1 VILYSFQL
9 IINIMKLTFTKN
21 SLLFALLFLFN
32 TAALMAQTKLRGK
45 VSDAGTNEPLT
56 GVSIAIKGK
65 MIGTITDT
73 KGNFA
78 LSTTTPTPFTVVVSS
93 VGYSTQEIKIN
104 DQSTLDIKLEEKTTL
119 GDEVVVSASRIE
131 ESVMK
136 SPVTVEKMD
145 LRAIQNTPSATF
157 YDGLKN
163 LKGVEVST
171 QSLTFSS
178 VNTRGFNANGN
189 VRMVQLI
196 DGMDNAAPGL
206 NFSVGNIVGISE
218 LDLESAELLP
228 GAASALYGP
237 NALNGILL
245 MNSKSPFLYQGLS
258 AAVKVGVMSESGR
271 TTATTGFQD
280 VSIRYAKAFNNKLAF
295 KANISYLKADDWQA
309 YDSRDQSS
317 LATLNTGTRAN
328 NPNYNGVNIYGDE
341 NSTGAGLATLRPTI
355 TGLLGYSTA
364 QLMGL
369 DQSGNLATL
378 VGGIKTFA
386 NLGIPSATLINDI
399 LLPNQQVSRTGYA
412 EKDLVDYGTK
422 SLKLNAS
429 LHYRLNEKLE
439 AILQA
444 NWGQGTSVYTGN
456 DRYSLRDFSIG
467 QYKIELKG
475 SDFFVRAYTT
485 QERSGDSYAI
495 GTLGSIVNEVWRP
508 SGGLTGWYSQYAQA
522 YMKGAFTTFSTAF
535 QSALGAGQ
543 NPLAAYAA
551 AKAVVDNNA
560 AAYHTTARGFAD
572 AGRLVPGSADWD
584 AAVTLAK
591 SKTIPNG
598 AKFNDKTNLYHLEG
612 MYNLTKAFDNVA
624 EVIVGGNYR
633 VYQLNSGGSLFATKE
648 FDASTSRSKTTADE
662 FTISEYGLYT
672 QIAKELFD
680 QKFKLSGSLRYDKN
694 ENFEGQYTPRI
705 SGVFSPTKNH
715 NIRLSYQTGFR
726 IPTTQNQFIE
736 LQTPQAFLIGGLPL
750 FEDRYKLSGN
760 SYTYTSILANPSDPT
775 KWQKYVR
782 KDYKPERVAT
792 WEIGYK
798 GQIGKKLFVDAY
810 YYRSTFTNFDVTQIV
825 VKPNT
830 DGTRAVYSFPTNA
843 DQDIVTEGWA
853 LGGDYSIGQGF
864 VLGSNVS
871 YNAIVDKGNLTPTQI
886 GYNTPPYRVNV
897 NLANKNVAKTGV
909 GFNVAF
915 RYQDPF
921 VWQSTFVGTSLGNSE
936 GSYIPSYTTLDAQV
950 NKKISSIKSIV
961 KLGGT
966 NLLGTKYVSSWGN
979 PSVGSMFYV
988 SLVFDELLNK

>member
-1 VILYSFQL
+1 
-9 IINIMKLTFTKN
+9 MKLTFTKN

-45 VSDAGTNEPLT
+45 VSDAATNGPLT

-78 LSTTTPTPFTVVVSS
+78 LSTTTPTPFTLVVSS
-93 VGYSTQEIKIN
+93 VGYSTQEIKVN
-104 DQSTLDIKLEEKTTL
+104 DQSTIDIKLEEKTTL

-295 KANISYLKADDWQA
+295 KANVSYLKADDWQA
-309 YDSRDQSS
+309 YDTRDQSS
-317 LATLNTGTRAN
+317 LATLNTGTKAN

-341 NSTGAGLATLRPTI
+341 NSTGAGLASLRGPFNTIFSLPASTL
-355 TGLLGYSTA
+355 
-364 QLMGL
+364 
-369 DQSGNLATL
+369 QSFNADAAALVAGVKQFSGAT
-378 VGGIKTFA
+378 
-386 NLGIPSATLINDI
+386 GIPVSQLINDV

-429 LHYRLNEKLE
+429 LHYRFNEKLE
-439 AILQA
+439 GIVQA

-456 DRYSLRDFSIG
+456 DRYSLRDFIIG

-495 GTLGSIVNEVWRP
+495 GTLGTIVNESWKRSAPANSNDLASVAGAWYP
-508 SGGLTGWYSQYAQA
+508 QYALAYSGG
-522 YMKGAFTTFSTAF
+522 AFPAFAKAF
-535 QSALGAGQ
+535 QTAMAGGQSGTAAYQTALGVVAANSAALNG
-543 NPLAAYAA
+543 AARAYA
-551 AKAVVDNNA
+551 DQ
-560 AAYHTTARGFAD
+560 
-572 AGRLVPGSADWD
+572 GRLVPGSPQWD
-584 AAVTLAK
+584 AAVASTK
-591 SKTIPNG
+591 INTIPNG

-612 MYNLTKAFDNVA
+612 MYNLTKALDNVA

-648 FDASTSRSKTTADE
+648 FDAKNNRSNPIADE

-672 QIAKELFD
+672 QIAKALFD

-736 LQTPQAFLIGGLPL
+736 LSTPQAMLIGGLPL

-792 WEIGYK
+792 WELGYK

-825 VKPNT
+825 VKPNA

-936 GSYIPSYTTLDAQV
+936 GSYIPSFTTLDAQL
-950 NKKISSIKSIV
+950 NKKIASIKSIV

-966 NLLGTKYVSSWGN
+966 NLLGTKYSNSWGN

>member
-1 VILYSFQL
+1 
-9 IINIMKLTFTKN
+9 MKLTFTKRV
-21 SLLFALLFLFN
+21 SFFAFLLLLSSV
-32 TAALMAQTKLRGK
+32 AMMAQTKLKGH
-45 VSDAGTNEPLT
+45 VSDAVTKEPLV

-65 MIGTITDT
+65 MIGTITDL
-73 KGNFA
+73 KGGFA
-78 LSTTTPTPFTVVVSS
+78 LTTATPTPFTLVVSS
-93 VGYSTQEIKIN
+93 VGYTTQEIKVVNQTEIN
-104 DQSTLDIKLEEKTTL
+104 VALEEKTTL
-119 GDEVVVSASRIE
+119 GDEIVVSASRVE

-309 YDSRDQSS
+309 YDTRDQSS
-317 LATLNTGTRAN
+317 LANLNTGTRAN

-341 NSTGAGLATLRPTI
+341 NSTGAGLASLRSPFNTI
-355 TGLLGYSTA
+355 FGLPAPVL
-364 QLMGL
+364 
-369 DQSGNLATL
+369 QSFNAD
-378 VGGIKTFA
+378 VA
-386 NLGIPSATLINDI
+386 NLVAGVKQFSGATGIPVSQLINDV

-429 LHYRLNEKLE
+429 LHYRFNEKLE
-439 AILQA
+439 GILQA

-456 DRYSLRDFSIG
+456 DRYSLRDFIIG

-495 GTLGSIVNEVWRP
+495 GTLGTIVNEAWKPSAPANPNDLVSVAGAWYP
-508 SGGLTGWYSQYAQA
+508 QYALAYSGG
-522 YMKGAFTTFSTAF
+522 AFPAFVKAF
-535 QSALGAGQ
+535 QTAAAGGQSGTAAYQTALGV
-543 NPLAAYAA
+543 LAANSAALNGAARAYA
-551 AKAVVDNNA
+551 DQ
-560 AAYHTTARGFAD
+560 
-572 AGRLVPGSADWD
+572 GRLVPGSPNWD
-584 AAVTLAK
+584 ATLAAVK

-598 AKFNDKTNLYHLEG
+598 AKFNDKTNLYHAEG
-612 MYNLTKAFDNVA
+612 MYNLTKALDNVA

-648 FDASTSRSKTTADE
+648 FDATTNRSKTTADE

-672 QIAKELFD
+672 QIAKALFD

-736 LQTPQAFLIGGLPL
+736 LQTPQAMLIGGLPL

-760 SYTYTSILANPSDPT
+760 SYTYTSILANPTDPT
-775 KWQKYVR
+775 KWQKYAR
-782 KDYKPERVAT
+782 KEYKPERVAT

-825 VKPNT
+825 VKPNA

-864 VLGSNVS
+864 ILGSNVS

-921 VWQSTFVGTSLGNSE
+921 VWQSTFVGVDLGNSS

-966 NLLGTKYVSSWGN
+966 NLLGTKYSNSWGN

>member
-1 VILYSFQL
+1 
-9 IINIMKLTFTKN
+9 MKLTFTKN

-93 VGYSTQEIKIN
+93 VGYSTQEIKVN

-295 KANISYLKADDWQA
+295 KANVSYLKADDWQA
-309 YDSRDQSS
+309 YDTRDQSS
-317 LATLNTGTRAN
+317 LATLNTGTKAN

-341 NSTGAGLATLRPTI
+341 NSTGAGLASLRGPFNTI
-355 TGLLGYSTA
+355 FSLPAPVL
-364 QLMGL
+364 
-369 DQSGNLATL
+369 QSFNADAAALVAGVKQFSGAT
-378 VGGIKTFA
+378 
-386 NLGIPSATLINDI
+386 GIPVSQLINDV

-429 LHYRLNEKLE
+429 LHYRFNEKLE
-439 AILQA
+439 GIVQA

-456 DRYSLRDFSIG
+456 DRYSLRDFIIG

-495 GTLGSIVNEVWRP
+495 GTLGTIVNEAWKPSAPANPNDLTSVAGAWYP
-508 SGGLTGWYSQYAQA
+508 QYALAYSGG
-522 YMKGAFTTFSTAF
+522 AFPAFAKAF
-535 QSALGAGQ
+535 QTAMAGGQSGTAAYQTALGVVAANSAALNG
-543 NPLAAYAA
+543 AARAYA
-551 AKAVVDNNA
+551 DQ
-560 AAYHTTARGFAD
+560 
-572 AGRLVPGSADWD
+572 GRLVPGSPNWD
-584 AAVTLAK
+584 ATLAAVK

-612 MYNLTKAFDNVA
+612 MYNLTKALDNVA

-648 FDASTSRSKTTADE
+648 FDAKNNRSNPLADE

-672 QIAKELFD
+672 QIAKALFD

-736 LQTPQAFLIGGLPL
+736 LSTPQAMLIGGLPL

-798 GQIGKKLFVDAY
+798 GQLGKKLFVDAY

-825 VKPNT
+825 VKPNA

-936 GSYIPSYTTLDAQV
+936 GSYIPSFTTLDAQL
-950 NKKISSIKSIV
+950 NKKIASIKSIV

-966 NLLGTKYVSSWGN
+966 NLLGTKYSNSWGN